1 MFNIRTLIRP
11 AAALIIAA
19 AAASAMAADQ
29 TLAVSIISPGGHS
42 NGNVNAVQAAARSI
56 MLIEKPAPY
65 VVVSDIQGGNS
76 VNSIAA
82 SADFVVTISGAQ
94 VSLKAQANKVK
105 AAVAEGCKAEND
117 FRGVK
122 PGEVRKRRCIQH
134 PLVGEVSL
142 PV

>member
-19 AAASAMAADQ
+19 AAASAM
-29 TLAVSIISPGGHS
+29 
-42 NGNVNAVQAAARSI
+42 
-56 MLIEKPAPY
+56 
-65 VVVSDIQGGNS
+65 
-76 VNSIAA
+76 
-82 SADFVVTISGAQ
+82 
-94 VSLKAQANKVK
+94 

-122 PGEVRKRRCIQH
+122 PGEVRKRRCIQY